1 MKIQYSIYRTET
13 TVRLLLLFTLIVLT
27 SFFRL
32 FAQEPDT
39 VVFNLNACIETALKN
54 NPQILAS
61 GLTVAESRARIKE
74 VRAGYY
80 PTLSLSASSSQS
92 TWENGTG
99 GTGATSRD
107 NWNGGLSARYPI
119 FQGFKTLSAV
129 KIAEANFQANGAQHQ
144 TNQQDLVIR
153 VTEAY
158 YRLLQAERF
167 VQVAEQSLK
176 RAQMHLDFSNALFN
190 TGLASRSDFLKAKV
204 AQSDAQLALIR
215 ARNARLAVQG
225 QLNLQM
231 SRAVQLPLKIVDD
244 LETAA
249 SSANSSF
256 GFDENQFENYLQRA
270 FKNRP
275 ELERIDRQINA
286 QQANIR
292 FARGDYFPTV
302 SVDGSYTYA
311 GETVSDLSSSS
322 YIGVSL
328 SLPLFSGFSRPARV
342 EQENLALRNLKQQQ
356 ESLRQ
361 QIGVEVWNAYL
372 QVKEAVER
380 VANSRIFYENALE
393 NRNIAEGEYR
403 EGVGSMLDVIDAQ
416 TAFVTAEQTLIEA
429 LADYKIALTALDR
442 AVGIMNVKEIV
453 E

>member
-1 MKIQYSIYRTET
+1 MKMHYANNWIKITRQ
-13 TVRLLLLFTLIVLT
+13 LLPLFTALFFG
-27 SFFRL
+27 SFSCL
-32 FAQEPDT
+32 HAQQSNSP
-39 VVFNLNACIETALKN
+39 VFTLKHCIETALKN

-61 GLTVAESRARIKE
+61 GLTVEESQARIDE
-74 VRAGYY
+74 VKAGYY
-80 PTLSLSASSSQS
+80 PTLSLSASGSQS

-107 NWNGGLSARYPI
+107 NWSGGLSARYPI
-119 FQGFKTLSAV
+119 FQGFQTVSAV
-129 KIAEANFQANGAQHQ
+129 KSAEANFHANQAQYQ
-144 TNQQDLVIR
+144 TNQQDLVVR

-158 YRLLQAERF
+158 YRLLQSERL
-167 VQVAEQSLK
+167 VQVAEQSVQ

-190 TGLASRSDFLKAKV
+190 TGLASRSDILKAKV

-215 ARNARLAVQG
+215 ARNTQLAARG

-231 SRAVQLPLKIVDD
+231 GRAVQLPIKIIDD
-244 LETAA
+244 LETAGNWA
-249 SSANSSF
+249 DSSF
-256 GFDENQFENYLQRA
+256 ILDERQFEKHLQIA
-270 FKNRP
+270 YQNRP
-275 ELERIDRQINA
+275 ELERIGQHIEA

-311 GETVSDLSSSS
+311 GETVSDLNASS
-322 YIGVSL
+322 YIGLSL
-328 SLPLFSGFSRPARV
+328 SVPLFSGFSRPARV
-342 EQENLALRNLKQQQ
+342 RQENLALRNLKQQQ

-380 VANSRIFYENALE
+380 MTNSRIYYENALE
-393 NRNIAEGEYR
+393 NRNISEGEYR

-416 TAFVTAEQTLIEA
+416 TALVNAEQTLIEA
-429 LADYKIALTALDR
+429 LADYKIALSVLDR
-442 AVGIMNVKEIV
+442 AVGIDNTKEIV